1 MSQYIN
7 SPKACQANLV
17 TNYPLFPQYG
27 ELTNCMSKSR
37 KKWALPEKLSKLL
50 QGRRI
55 NHWTITVSYRS
66 RDKYHVYKTRLTRK
80 LHRSIEY
87 TYAFTTTV
95 QVLLLLPKYYF
106 LYKLLEGMSGTF
118 GLANHS
124 LNSLTIVKTR

>member
-7 SPKACQANLV
+7 SPTKACQANLV

-66 RDKYHVYKTRLTRK
+66 RDKCHIYKTRLTTK
-80 LHRSIEY
+80 IASSNIIHLCFHNCASSSII
-87 TYAFTTTV
+87 
-95 QVLLLLPKYYF
+95 PKYF
-106 LYKLLEGMSGTF
+106 LFKILEGMSGTF
-118 GLANHS
+118 GLANHW
-124 LNSLTIVKTR
+124 LWIVLQ